1 MSYKI
6 GIIGCGNV
14 GISYAFSL
22 ANQGLDI
29 NELVLID
36 LEEEKTKGK
45 ALDLC
50 HSLAFSRSYINN
62 VKYGGYQDIKDA
74 DIICITAG
82 VPQSSTKA
90 SRMDD
95 IYGASKIISNI
106 MDDVNKSGFE
116 GIILVASNPL
126 DIMTYK
132 IAKLYNKGYE
142 KVIGSGTLLET
153 ARLRYEISNKLQ
165 FPLKSISG
173 YVFGEHGDTQFIA
186 WSSVK
191 VNNTY
196 DIKDYLTP
204 KEMLEIEDIVRKGG
218 FTVSKM
224 QGYTCYGIAN
234 ALTRITRAIINDED
248 IELPVSSYDKEADA
262 YISSL
267 SKINKNGVVE
277 NKLYDLTEK
286 EKELY
291 EISVN
296 FIKEGINLIEI
307 C

>member
-1 MSYKI
+1 MSYKV

-29 NELVLID
+29 YEMVLID
-36 LEEEKTKGK
+36 IDEEKTKGK

-50 HSLAFSRSYINN
+50 HSLAFSRSYINK
-62 VKYGGYQDIKDA
+62 VKYGNYEDIKDA

-82 VPQSSTKA
+82 VPQSTTKT

-95 IYGASKIISNI
+95 IYGASKIITNI
-106 MDDVNKSGFE
+106 MKSVNESGFD

-132 IAKLYNKGYE
+132 IAKLYNKGCN
-142 KVIGSGTLLET
+142 KVIGSGTLLDT
-153 ARLRYEISNKLQ
+153 ARLRYEISNKLG
-165 FPLKSISG
+165 FPLRSISG

-196 DIKDYLTP
+196 DIGDYLNQ
-204 KEMLEIEDIVRKGG
+204 KEMLEIEEIVRKGG
-218 FTVSKM
+218 FTVSKI
-224 QGYTCYGIAN
+224 QGYTCYGVAN
-234 ALTRITRAIINDED
+234 ALTRITRAIITDENV
-248 IELPVSSYDKEADA
+248 ELPVSSYDKEAGV
-262 YISSL
+262 YITSL
-267 SKINKNGVVE
+267 TKLNKNGAGE
-277 NKLYDLTEK
+277 NKLYNLNEK

-291 EISVN
+291 QMSVN

>member
-1 MSYKI
+1 MSYKV

-22 ANQGLDI
+22 VNQGLDI
-29 NELVLID
+29 YEMVLID
-36 LEEEKTKGK
+36 IDEEKTKGK

-62 VKYGGYQDIKDA
+62 VKYGDYQDIKDA

-82 VPQSSTKA
+82 VPQNTTKT

-95 IYGASKIISNI
+95 IYGASKIIGNI
-106 MDDVNKSGFE
+106 MDSVNKSGFD

-142 KVIGSGTLLET
+142 KVIGSGTLLDT
-153 ARLRYEISNKLQ
+153 SRLRYEIANKLE
-165 FPLKSISG
+165 FPVKSISG
-173 YVFGEHGDTQFIA
+173 YVFGEHGDTQFVA

-204 KEMLEIEDIVRKGG
+204 KEMLEIEEIVRKGG
-218 FTVSKM
+218 FAVAKM

-234 ALTRITRAIINDED
+234 ALTKITRAIINNENV
-248 IELPVSSYDKEADA
+248 ELPVSSYDKEADV
-262 YISSL
+262 YITSL
-267 SKINKNGVVE
+267 SKINRDGVVE
-277 NKLYDLTEK
+277 NKLYNLTEK

-291 EISVN
+291 DISAK